1 MNDEVAAAAFAE
13 SIRQLPGTSIAAAA
27 PPREIDRV
35 EAFAGARLPA
45 LHRALLLHANGLT
58 ANWGYLRLFGVG
70 DGPEDIGPWNAHETW
85 KFAWP
90 RQLDDYMAIGQSGW
104 GDQFAY
110 NIEDLKRGVETIHRL
125 DHFLM
130 EVADEPVA
138 ENFDTFLRVFAE
150 RAGRPDER
158 VHEARRQIGDLEPG
172 QLAVFAPSPLLV
184 GLERATHMMKTHAR
198 GAMVT
203 NGDMIAQLGEVAH
216 ETRKVDRIETYLDD
230 RGRQRDRKSV
240 V

>member
-1 MNDEVAAAAFAE
+1 MPNEVDVVAFAE
-13 SIRQLPGTSIAAAA
+13 SIRSLPGTSVASPA

-45 LHRALLLHANGLT
+45 RHGSLLLHANGLS
-58 ANWGYLRLFGVG
+58 AHWGFLRLFGVG

-90 RQLDDYMAIGQSGW
+90 RQLEDYMAIGQTGW
-104 GDQFAY
+104 GDQY
-110 NIEDLKRGVETIHRL
+110 VYQLEDLKRGIETIHRL

-138 ENFDTFLRVFAE
+138 ENFDTFLRGFAE
-150 RAGRPDER
+150 RASKPDER
-158 VHEARRQIGDLEPG
+158 VHEARRQVGDLEPG

-184 GLERATHMMKTHAR
+184 GLERATHMMKMHAR

-203 NGDMIAQLGEVAH
+203 GGDMIAQLGEVAH
-216 ETRKVDRIETYLDD
+216 ETRKVDRIEPYLDG
-230 RGRQRDRKSV
+230 RGRQRVRV
-240 V
+240 RWA